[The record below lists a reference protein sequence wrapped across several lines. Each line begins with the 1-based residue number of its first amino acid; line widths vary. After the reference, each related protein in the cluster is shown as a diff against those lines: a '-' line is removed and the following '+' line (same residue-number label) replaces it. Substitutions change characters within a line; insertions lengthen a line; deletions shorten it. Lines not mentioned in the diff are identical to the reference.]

1 MEEAS
6 YNCAYF
12 YAETA
17 GKVAGR
23 MSTTRFIESKLEFMK
38 DVYHM
43 IH

>member
-23 MSTTRFIESKLEFMK
+23 MSTTRYSLKVNWNL
-38 DVYHM
+38 
-43 IH
+43 